1 MIELSLEFKNAFS
14 KAPMAFWL
22 ELFSSCF
29 KGHVPER
36 STSQT
41 AWSRLCDVNVKL
53 H

>member
-1 MIELSLEFKNAFS
+1 MIELSLEFKTHFLKHQWHFGLSYLA
-14 KAPMAFWL
+14 
-22 ELFSSCF
+22 
-29 KGHVPER
+29 HVSRGIPER